1 MTVMPLT
8 SVTWSWSGNVME
20 ENSNRKLWKEGC
32 QSLCL
37 LRIPVT
43 LISGIHGI
51 PHADCMNGNQLAKNV
66 RILKHISSRE
76 DRLICGLNSLQP
88 RMRWKGCYIPEL
100 VPWPKPSGTRKK
112 RKNGKGSDNVSA
124 SSVLLWKNWIS
135 VTSKTRIGI
144 TQVLFRKANKGP
156 VLYVLPVSI
165 PIWRESSIIC
175 LNMRLTVIYRLS
187 LQPPIP

>member
-1 MTVMPLT
+1 MIGWDEINDRNAADISDVIMIWQRDGREQQQKALKRGL
-8 SVTWSWSGNVME
+8 SVIMSPKDPCYFDFGYS
-20 ENSNRKLWKEGC
+20 R
-32 QSLCL
+32 
-37 LRIPVT
+37 
-43 LISGIHGI
+43 I

-124 SSVLLWKNWIS
+124 SSVLLWKN
-135 VTSKTRIGI
+135 
-144 TQVLFRKANKGP
+144 
-156 VLYVLPVSI
+156 
-165 PIWRESSIIC
+165 
-175 LNMRLTVIYRLS
+175 
-187 LQPPIP
+187 